1 MSAEEKGLYV
11 ISIVSEMLD
20 LHPQT
25 LRMYERFGLI
35 QPSRTDGQTR
45 LYSETDIEQL
55 QYVTDLTKNKAVNKA
70 GVQIIL
76 EMKQELDLYK
86 RRVMELEAELEA
98 ERSKRHNGTG
108 TDSEQRKNFMQG
120 SVQEVKQRQRI
131 KINID

>member
-86 RRVMELEAELEA
+86 KRVLELEAELEA
-98 ERSKRHNGTG
+98 ERTKRHVSNENGHTTG
-108 TDSEQRKNFMQG
+108 FMQG